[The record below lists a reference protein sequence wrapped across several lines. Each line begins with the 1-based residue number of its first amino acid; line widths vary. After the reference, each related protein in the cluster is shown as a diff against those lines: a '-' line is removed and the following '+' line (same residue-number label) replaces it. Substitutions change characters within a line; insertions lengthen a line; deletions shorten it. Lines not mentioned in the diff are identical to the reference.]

1 MQLCLF
7 CREIALEGL
16 FPDEDQRKAVS
27 KSLNLK
33 YPKLSDMLDYII
45 QQQPAVLDSA
55 SVGGSKLLF
64 PSKSYVAMIKFLLRC
79 FEADMKQNNLVEGA
93 HFSATVEKLC
103 LLLEHAMAY
112 EGSVDLHANA
122 SKALISVGSHMPQ
135 VGSHFP

>member
-1 MQLCLF
+1 
-7 CREIALEGL
+7 
-16 FPDEDQRKAVS
+16 
-27 KSLNLK
+27 
-33 YPKLSDMLDYII
+33 MLDYII
-45 QQQPAVLDSA
+45 QQQPALLDSA
-55 SVGGSKLLF
+55 SVAGSKLLF

-122 SKALISVGSHMPQ
+122 SKALISVGSHMPE
-135 VGSHFP
+135 VGSHFPRMLEEDHTKFSFYI